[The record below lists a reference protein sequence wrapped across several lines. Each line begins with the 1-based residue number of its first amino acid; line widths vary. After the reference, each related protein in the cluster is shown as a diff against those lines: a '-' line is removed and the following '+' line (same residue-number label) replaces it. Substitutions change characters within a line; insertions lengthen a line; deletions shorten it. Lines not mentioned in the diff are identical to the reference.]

1 MSHDTMNFMDYRHFN
16 PKGVHM
22 TYRLSSILVL
32 FLIWSLAIAAD
43 VETVG
48 ATTVIGSWDLV
59 SLENL
64 GADGS
69 VQQPFGE
76 HPVGRLTY
84 TADGLMSAQIMHGE
98 RAKFKTA
105 ELYSGTPEEKIA
117 AYNSYI
123 AYYGSF
129 AIDTAAH
136 TLTHHVTASLFPN
149 WLGGDQVRFY
159 ELAGDTLTLT
169 SKAFPAHGTQVT
181 PHVVWQ
187 RVRADNR

>member
-1 MSHDTMNFMDYRHFN
+1 MQHRLTWGVALLITASLIANADTTTD
-16 PKGVHM
+16 
-22 TYRLSSILVL
+22 
-32 FLIWSLAIAAD
+32 AAQF
-43 VETVG
+43 
-48 ATTVIGSWDLV
+48 IGSWDLV
-59 SLENL
+59 SLENR

-69 VQQPFGE
+69 VHHPFGE

-98 RAKFKTA
+98 RTRFKTA
-105 ELYSGTPEEKIA
+105 ELYSGTPEEKVG
-117 AYNSYI
+117 AYDSYI

-129 AIDTAAH
+129 AIDPAAH

-159 ELAGDTLTLT
+159 ELVGDTLTLT
-169 SKAFPAHGTQVT
+169 SESFSAHGTQVT

-187 RVRADNR
+187 RVGAAH